1 MKFKIG
7 DKVLAYAY
15 DSIGYYRGDDLG
27 NAVEVEILDMKVSND
42 KNLHIDKNLYMTIDK
57 HKVWKVY
64 MEMELFKTQDEI
76 DNLK

>member
-42 KNLHIDKNLYMTIDK
+42 KNLYMTIDK